1 MEPMNATVSV
11 TADRRRRCGRR
22 PRDRRWRRSCSPP
35 CSGIDPASVTLNRTY
50 LGGGFGRRLLA
61 DYIAQ
66 AALCSKAV
74 GRPVKLIWHREE
86 DFKQD
91 VYRPG
96 S

>member
-1 MEPMNATVSV
+1 M
-11 TADRRRRCGRR
+11 
-22 PRDRRWRRSCSPP
+22 
-35 CSGIDPASVTLNRTY
+35 NRTY

-96 S
+96 FLTRIRASVGAMDSRSRCISASSRRRSLARFLRCR